1 MAVLTDFLSLQCH
14 ENIAHTLTHT
24 HTHTH
29 THKHTHT
36 PRHRVTQG
44 CAAGLVWACRLMHTL
59 LHFLSSGC
67 RHSAE
72 KAVCKCCEPSLLQCV
87 YGVWCVCAW
96 VCVCVCVCVCVW
108 EREREYLWS
117 IFGNKMSADAR
128 PLRRL
133 WTFYSGTMSIVTM
146 VTGGCSFIRK
156 PNKLNSRLYACRW
169 VLCVCASLYVSLC

>member
-24 HTHTH
+24 HTRTHTH
-29 THKHTHT
+29 THTHT

-87 YGVWCVCAW
+87 YGVCVREC
-96 VCVCVCVCVCVW
+96 VCVCVCVCVCMCVW
-108 EREREYLWS
+108 ERESICDLFLVTKWVLMPDLW
-117 IFGNKMSADAR
+117 GDC
-128 PLRRL
+128 
-133 WTFYSGTMSIVTM
+133 GHSIVEQ
-146 VTGGCSFIRK
+146 
-156 PNKLNSRLYACRW
+156 W
-169 VLCVCASLYVSLC
+169 ASLPWLLVAAHSLGNPIN